1 MPGRS
6 LVPQCARIGC
16 PVNSTCTIN
25 TVPYCDAHA
34 FTQFIELVRNN
45 ELSGAHMER
54 TPELCEVCG
63 RPDDTHR
70 CRSAECFAF
79 ARNQS

>member
-1 MPGRS
+1 
-6 LVPQCARIGC
+6 
-16 PVNSTCTIN
+16 
-25 TVPYCDAHA
+25 
-34 FTQFIELVRNN
+34 
-45 ELSGAHMER
+45 
-54 TPELCEVCG
+54 LCEVCG